1 MVPISLYVI
10 IEILK
15 LGQAV
20 YINKDLQMYDMETE
34 SYAKAANSDLIEELG
49 QVEMVFSD
57 KTGTLTQNKM
67 VLKKCQINGYQY
79 GELKPNEQENI
90 DGIALSGLQEIRDA
104 IKSEKAEFIK
114 YGTNSSNMS
123 TI

>member
-57 KTGTLTQNKM
+57 KTGTLT
-67 VLKKCQINGYQY
+67 
-79 GELKPNEQENI
+79 
-90 DGIALSGLQEIRDA
+90 
-104 IKSEKAEFIK
+104 
-114 YGTNSSNMS
+114 
-123 TI
+123 